1 MRMRRRGLVRT
12 MATTAVVAGTATAVH
27 GAMTKGQN
35 EKAMQQQAEYN
46 AQAVANQQ
54 AAAAQYQPA
63 PAPAPAA
70 PVTPDYMVELEKLG
84 QMKTQGL
91 ITDEEFAAKKKQLLG
106 I

>member
-12 MATTAVVAGTATAVH
+12 MATTAVIAGTATAVS
-27 GAMTKGQN
+27 GAVHNKQN
-35 EKAMQQQAEYN
+35 QKAMQQQADMN
-46 AQAVANQQ
+46 ADAIAQQQ

-63 PAPAPAA
+63 PAAAPAQ
-70 PVTPDYMVELEKLG
+70 PDYMAELEKLG
-84 QMKTQGL
+84 QLKTQGL

>member
-27 GAMTKGQN
+27 GAMTNRQN
-35 EKAMQQQAEYN
+35 EKMMQQQAEYN
-46 AQAVANQQ
+46 AEAIAAQQ

-63 PAPAPAA
+63 VAPAA
-70 PVTPDYMVELEKLG
+70 AAEQPDYMAELEKLC
-84 QMKTQGL
+84 QLKTQGL